1 MVCYGRYRRHICL
14 KIRTAARSCKTRN
27 VNGIEGLPSKPDKAS
42 GLMSNLPSGLTDMF
56 SDDDKRQFTTTKQ
69 NVPQREIIK
78 KLSHECSHDDKEA
91 SQKVYQEIVNVL
103 RERTGRDR
111 QAVLQDILANL
122 KKSSICSFSC
132 AFEFG

>member
-1 MVCYGRYRRHICL
+1 MEDIV
-14 KIRTAARSCKTRN
+14 
-27 VNGIEGLPSKPDKAS
+27 GIFASKFGLPPEVAKQGMSMVSKAFLQNAEPDKAS

-69 NVPQREIIK
+69 NVPQGEIIK

-91 SQKVYQEIVNVL
+91 SQKVYQEIINVL